1 MKEQA
6 DIIFSNMSGHTVLPL
21 ALGLVIFSFLI
32 TSSLIV
38 PFINLLYKIKLVRR
52 KEALG
57 YGKKSLFDKLHDNKA
72 GTPIGGGILLI
83 SIVSILFA
91 VVWIFTTQMGIFI
104 NSSFNLPDEL
114 LLIFFTFISF
124 GLLGLLDDYVKIFG
138 KPKAGEIGAVFGL
151 TKMQKFSLQWILGL
165 LIGYFMYA
173 HLGIKILHIPLLDVV
188 VNMAPDFMGVE
199 IPLYIPFAAFV
210 IVFFTNA
217 FNITDG
223 LDGLSGGLL
232 MIYLFA
238 YVIIA
243 VEHLDTP
250 LFIFIS
256 IWLGAVVA
264 FLYFNIWPARI
275 FLGDAGALS
284 FGAMIAVIGLM
295 IGNVA
300 TLLIIGGLF
309 VIEALSSLVQMA
321 SIKLLRKKVF
331 PLAPIHHTFLAIGWE
346 EPKIVMRAWLA
357 AIMLAVF
364 GLWLASI

>member
-1 MKEQA
+1 MS
-6 DIIFSNMSGHTVLPL
+6 SNAVLPL

-52 KEALG
+52 KEAIVK
-57 YGKKSLFDKLHDNKA
+57 GKLSLFDKLHDKKA
-72 GTPIGGGILLI
+72 GTPIGGGIILI
-83 SIVSILFA
+83 IVVTVLFSLIWPFA
-91 VVWIFTTQMGIFI
+91 RQMGVVV
-104 NSSFNLPDEL
+104 NTSFPLRSEL
-114 LLIFFTFISF
+114 VLIFFTFISF
-124 GLLGLLDDYVKIFG
+124 GLLGLLDDFVKIFG
-138 KPKAGEIGAVFGL
+138 KPKVGELGAVFGL
-151 TKMQKFSLQWILGL
+151 TKMQKFSLQWVLGII
-165 LIGYFMYA
+165 IGFFMYQY
-173 HLGIKILHIPLLDVV
+173 LGIRILFIPLLDIVI
-188 VNMAPDFMGVE
+188 NLGVF
-199 IPLYIPFAAFV
+199 YIPFAAFV
-210 IVFFTNA
+210 IVFFANA
-217 FNITDG
+217 FNFTDG
-223 LDGLSGGLL
+223 LDGLSSGLL

-243 VEHLDTP
+243 IELLDTP

-256 IWLGAVVA
+256 IWLGSVVA

-300 TLLIIGGLF
+300 TLFIIGGLF
-309 VIEALSSLVQMA
+309 VLEAATSLIQILSL
-321 SIKLLRKKVF
+321 KYLKRKIF

-357 AIMLAVF
+357 GLMLAVF

>member
-1 MKEQA
+1 MS
-6 DIIFSNMSGHTVLPL
+6 SNTVLPL

-52 KEALG
+52 KEAIG
-57 YGKKSLFDKLHDNKA
+57 SGKKSLFDKLHDIKA
-72 GTPIGGGILLI
+72 GTPIGGGILI
-83 SIVSILFA
+83 IVVVSVLFA
-91 VVWIFTTQMGIFI
+91 IVWLFATRMGIFV
-104 NSSFNLPDEL
+104 NSSFHLPSEL

-124 GLLGLLDDYVKIFG
+124 GMLGLLDDFVKIFG
-138 KPKAGEIGAVFGL
+138 KPKVGEIGAVFGL
-151 TKMQKFSLQWILGL
+151 SKKQKFSLQWILGL
-165 LIGYFMYA
+165 IIGYFMYQN
-173 HLGIKILHIPLLDVV
+173 LGIRILHIPLLNIV
-188 VNMAPDFMGVE
+188 VNMAPTVGNFT

-210 IVFFTNA
+210 IVFFANA

-223 LDGLSGGLL
+223 LDGLSSGLL

-256 IWLGAVVA
+256 VWLGSILA
-264 FLYFNIWPARI
+264 FLYFNVWPARI

-300 TLLIIGGLF
+300 TLFIIGGLF
-309 VIEALSSLVQMA
+309 VLEAVSSLVQMA
-321 SIKLLRKKVF
+321 SIKYLKRKVF

-357 AIMLAVF
+357 AIVLAVF
-364 GLWLASI
+364 GLWLTSI